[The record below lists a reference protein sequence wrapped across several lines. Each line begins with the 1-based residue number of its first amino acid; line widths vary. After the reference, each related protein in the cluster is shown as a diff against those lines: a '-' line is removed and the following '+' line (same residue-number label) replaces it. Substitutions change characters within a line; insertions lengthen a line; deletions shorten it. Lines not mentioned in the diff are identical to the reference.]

1 MIAPQ
6 PSPAHR
12 FAAQVL
18 RSTAGDIARDA
29 AIILADQFPAVA
41 ARYQPGPID
50 HWTPAL
56 TARIGEL
63 ADAIGAGRAE
73 LLEAQIDWSRA
84 AFVAR
89 GVPID
94 DLRAGLL
101 SLARAVPHHLPE
113 DDHPLIED
121 FLKRALA
128 RTEISDGSAPERLT
142 LSSPLAAK
150 GAAYL
155 LAILE
160 GDRRRACELVVDA
173 TRDGL
178 CLSRLY
184 REVLTPVMHEVGRM
198 WHLAE
203 ISVAEEHFATA
214 TTLTAMSQALALAH
228 REPPN
233 GRTLVAAAVE
243 GNGHEIGARMVADI
257 FEVAGWRSI
266 YLGPNI
272 PGEDLILATQDFKAD
287 TAALSVS
294 LLSQVA
300 VLADTLAAMRDRLG
314 AAMPRTIVGGLA
326 LDTASDLWLQCGAD
340 AYARGPEEA
349 LAFARSPRA

>member
-1 MIAPQ
+1 MNTPQ

-18 RSTAGDIARDA
+18 RATAPDIARDA
-29 AIILADQFPAVA
+29 ALILVDQFPAVA
-41 ARYQPGPID
+41 ARYEPGPID

-56 TARIGEL
+56 TARAGEL
-63 ADAIGAGRAE
+63 ADAIGAGCTE
-73 LLEAQIDWSRA
+73 LFEAQIDWSRA
-84 AFVAR
+84 AFLAR

-101 SLARAVPHHLPE
+101 SLARAVPRHLPE
-113 DDHPLIED
+113 DDHPLVAD
-121 FLKRALA
+121 YLRRALA
-128 RTEISDGSAPERLT
+128 RTEVTDGVTPDRLT
-142 LSSPLAAK
+142 LASPLAAR

-160 GDRRRACELVVDA
+160 GDRRRACDLIIASMREGVSLD
-173 TRDGL
+173 
-178 CLSRLY
+178 SLY
-184 REVLTPVMHEVGRM
+184 REIITPVMHEVGRM

-228 REPPN
+228 HEPCN
-233 GRTLVAAAVE
+233 GRVLVAAAVE

-257 FEVAGWRSI
+257 FETAGWRSV

-272 PGEDLILATQDFKAD
+272 PGEDLILAVQDFKAD
-287 TAALSVS
+287 TVALSVS
-294 LLSQVA
+294 LLSQVTT
-300 VLADTLAAMRDRLG
+300 LADTLAAMRDRLG
-314 AAMPRTIVGGLA
+314 HAMPRTIVGGFA
-326 LDTASDLWLQCGAD
+326 LDRARDLWRQCGAD
-340 AYARGPEEA
+340 AFAGSPAEA
-349 LAFARSPRA
+349 LSIALAPRA